1 MCTSLRDTFSCP
13 RHFQPNSAGMSQMD
27 TFKIEGEKASHHNE
41 YDDMMQCEPVNF
53 GGARGNI

>member
-1 MCTSLRDTFSCP
+1 
-13 RHFQPNSAGMSQMD
+13 MD

-41 YDDMMQCEPVNF
+41 YDDTMQCEPVNF